1 MKKYIKGICVAY
13 KLFNFFSPTCIE
25 SCDLRF
31 AYVSTGI
38 GVFPVAKLVVLY
50 ACVSYREGSRGRP
63 YIFNVDHS
71 VKRCNIN
78 VILNVMP
85 TNHQVDHFCVLLSS
99 NGLDRAYTL
108 KIYWE
113 EEEKEREKKKRIE
126 EKGKR
131 QKLVNI
137 SKRYFYCSRIKI
149 TKRYY
154 YTHPTKPI
162 SLVRI

>member
-1 MKKYIKGICVAY
+1 MCCHTVIEFNLFLNLKKLNIIFPIARNWFSIFLLKKYIKEICVAY

-113 EEEKEREKKKRIE
+113 EEEKERKKKE
-126 EKGKR
+126 
-131 QKLVNI
+131 
-137 SKRYFYCSRIKI
+137 
-149 TKRYY
+149 
-154 YTHPTKPI
+154 
-162 SLVRI
+162 

>member
-1 MKKYIKGICVAY
+1 MCCHTVIEFNFFLNLKKLNIIFSIARNWFSIFLLKKYIKEICVAY

-113 EEEKEREKKKRIE
+113 EEEKERKKKE
-126 EKGKR
+126 
-131 QKLVNI
+131 
-137 SKRYFYCSRIKI
+137 
-149 TKRYY
+149 
-154 YTHPTKPI
+154 
-162 SLVRI
+162 